1 MSYTDLEISILSCL
15 LRKPELMEN
24 TILEDKY
31 FIKHK
36 KIWLFMKTFY
46 NKFKNFDITLM
57 LSISKN
63 KYRMS
68 EYICWL
74 VEQEPTPSLFKQYE
88 KQLIDLYN
96 ESKKDEWIINK
107 VYELAND
114 LYVRSITTNEFK
126 RKVVAIYKNADK
138 IFKEVENEEGKET
151 L

>member
-1 MSYTDLEISILSCL
+1 MNYVDLEISILSCL
-15 LRKPELMEN
+15 LQRPELMKD

-36 KIWLFMKTFY
+36 KIWLFMKAFY

-74 VEQEPTPSLFKQYE
+74 AEQEPAPSLFKQYE

-96 ESKKDEWIINK
+96 ETKKDKWIIEK
-107 VYELAND
+107 VYELTND
-114 LYVRSITTNEFK
+114 LYVRNIKVNEYIE
-126 RKVVAIYKNADK
+126 KVKEIYDNAEE
-138 IFKEVENEEGKET
+138 IFKEV
-151 L
+151 

>member
-1 MSYTDLEISILSCL
+1 MNYTDLEISILSCL
-15 LRKPELMEN
+15 LQKPELMEN

-31 FIKHK
+31 FVKHK
-36 KIWLFMKTFY
+36 KIWLFMKAFY

-74 VEQEPTPSLFKQYE
+74 VEQEPAPSLFKQYE

-96 ESKKDEWIINK
+96 ETKKDKWIIEK

-114 LYVRSITTNEFK
+114 LYVRNIKTNEYIEK
-126 RKVVAIYKNADK
+126 INDIYKKADE
-138 IFKEVENEEGKET
+138 IFKEVEYD
-151 L
+151 

>member
-1 MSYTDLEISILSCL
+1 MNYIDLEISILSCFL
-15 LRKPELMEN
+15 QKPELIEN

-36 KIWLFMKTFY
+36 KIWLFMKVFY

-57 LSISKN
+57 MSVSKN

-74 VEQEPTPSLFKQYE
+74 AEQEPAVSNFKQYE
-88 KQLIDLYN
+88 KQLIDSYN
-96 ESKKDEWIINK
+96 EAKKDKWIIEK
-107 VYELAND
+107 VYELSNE
-114 LYVRSITTNEFK
+114 LYIRNV
-126 RKVVAIYKNADK
+126 KVEDYIDKVKKIYEDVEK
-138 IFKEVENEEGKET
+138 IGGLNEET